1 MQQQPTAANRYR
13 LLAEATQFSGA
24 FQFVVMIVKALGI
37 LLLHSIRY
45 LFDMVCP
52 RSTKWETF
60 VGPTYMG
67 IRPVFEREAMGG
79 GGVRCVCGISV
90 TYIGIYTSVLLMVS
104 FGVCICA
111 HSILVRG
118 KYTKGN
124 GRIGIVGMLEPNLA
138 KTRRGREEKRRAGT
152 RTSSD

>member
-60 VGPTYMG
+60 VGPTYMR
-67 IRPVFEREAMGG
+67 IRPVLNESRWE
-79 GGVRCVCGISV
+79 
-90 TYIGIYTSVLLMVS
+90 
-104 FGVCICA
+104 
-111 HSILVRG
+111 
-118 KYTKGN
+118 K
-124 GRIGIVGMLEPNLA
+124 
-138 KTRRGREEKRRAGT
+138 EEEFDAYAE
-152 RTSSD
+152 SL